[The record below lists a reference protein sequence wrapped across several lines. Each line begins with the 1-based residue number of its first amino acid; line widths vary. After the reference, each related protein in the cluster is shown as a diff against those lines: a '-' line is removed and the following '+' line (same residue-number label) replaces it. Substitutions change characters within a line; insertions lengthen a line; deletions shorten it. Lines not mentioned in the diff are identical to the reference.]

1 MSSATIPIIEAIR
14 SRRLLVFHYDG
25 GKRIVEP
32 HTYGLDR
39 RRREVL
45 CAYQVE
51 GASRTGQH
59 QGWKNFVIGELTDLR
74 VDTRHFTQP
83 RPQYC
88 RDDGAFVQILAQL

>member
-45 CAYQVE
+45 CAY
-51 GASRTGQH
+51 
-59 QGWKNFVIGELTDLR
+59 
-74 VDTRHFTQP
+74 
-83 RPQYC
+83 
-88 RDDGAFVQILAQL
+88 